1 MYLDLVSSDSY
12 NSYNIK
18 IAHVFGLKTAVY
30 WSEIINIA
38 RKAINKKKLD
48 DDGYFKVDRK
58 YIFNQTTL
66 TTEDQYEIDKKLA
79 SVGVTGIKSADP
91 DQISLDIPLMVSLTT
106 NDDLDLL
113 TSISKKATIKS
124 KKETQISKRSII
136 IQNIK
141 NSIVEPNETVKEAL
155 INWVDTM
162 FAGTK
167 GYLSKKQLEIFQ
179 TTLNNYANTDINLKL
194 KIIEIAIVHSYR
206 DCQWAINVYEKD
218 KQIRPRTTIQVQANM
233 STIDKN
239 QVF

>member
-38 RKAINKKKLD
+38 RKAINKRKLD

-66 TTEDQYEIDKKLA
+66 TEEDQYEIDKKLA
-79 SVGVTGIKSADP
+79 SVGVTGINPSSV
-91 DQISLDIPLMVSLTT
+91 DQIRLDIPLMVSLTT
-106 NDDLDLL
+106 NDDLSLL

-141 NSIVEPNETVKEAL
+141 NSIVESNDAVREAL

-179 TTLNNYANTDINLKL
+179 TNLNTYAKADINLKL

-206 DCQWAINVYEKD
+206 DCQWAINIYEKD
-218 KQIRPRTTIQVQANM
+218 RQAKPRTTNQVQATA
-233 STIDKN
+233 STVDVN
-239 QVF
+239 QAF